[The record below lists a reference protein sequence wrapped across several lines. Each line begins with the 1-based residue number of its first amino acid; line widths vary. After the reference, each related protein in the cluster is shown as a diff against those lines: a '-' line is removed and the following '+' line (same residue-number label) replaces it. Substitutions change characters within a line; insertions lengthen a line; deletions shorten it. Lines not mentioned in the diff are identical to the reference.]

1 LKNLKEFDGQKM
13 KFQNVLVTGGAGY
26 VGSLLT
32 PQLLE
37 IGYKVTVYDIMYF
50 GDQFLPKGNPNLKLI
65 RGDIRDTAKL
75 AEAFQGVGAVIS
87 LACISNDASFE
98 LDEKLSTS
106 INLDA
111 FEPMVV
117 AAKRAGVKRFV
128 YCSSS
133 SVYGVSESPDV
144 TEEHPLVPLTLYN
157 KYKGVCEPLLFK
169 HQSPE
174 FVCVTIRPAT
184 LCGYAPRQRLD
195 LSVNILTNH
204 AINNNK
210 ITVFG
215 GSQKRPNL
223 HVQDMVDLYKLLLT
237 VSDDKIA
244 GQTFNAGFQNMSIME
259 IAQIVKRVVQEEFP
273 EKGEIPIVTTPT
285 DDIRSYHVN
294 SDKIQ
299 RVLGF
304 KPKHSIEDAVRD
316 LCAAFKAG
324 KLPNSM
330 DDTFYFNVRRLKSL
344 KAA

>member
-1 LKNLKEFDGQKM
+1 MARFKH
-13 KFQNVLVTGGAGY
+13 VVVTGGAGY

-32 PQLLE
+32 PQLLDA
-37 IGYKVTVYDIMYF
+37 GYRVTVYDIPYF
-50 GDQFLPKGNPNLKLI
+50 GFHFLPQNHPNLTI
-65 RGDIRDTAKL
+65 VPGDIRETAKL
-75 AEAFQGVGAVIS
+75 AAAFEGSDAVIA

-106 INLDA
+106 INMDA

-117 AAKRAGVKRFV
+117 AAKKAGVKRFI

-157 KYKGVCEPLLFK
+157 KYKGMCEPLLFK
-169 HQSPE
+169 HQSPD

-204 AINNNK
+204 AVNNRK

-215 GSQKRPNL
+215 GAQKRPNL
-223 HVQDMVDLYKLLLT
+223 HVQDMVDLYRLLLN
-237 VSDDKIA
+237 VPDEKIA
-244 GQTFNAGFQNMSIME
+244 GQIFNAGFQNMSIME
-259 IAQIVKRVVQEEFP
+259 IARIVKRVVEEIFP
-273 EKGEIPIVTTPT
+273 EKGDIPIVTTPT

-294 SDKIQ
+294 SDKIR

-304 KPKHSIEDAVRD
+304 QPKRTVEDAVRD
-316 LCAAFKAG
+316 LCAAFKTG
-324 KLPNSM
+324 KLPDSM
-330 DDTFYFNVRRLKSL
+330 NDTFYFNVRRLKEINA
-344 KAA
+344 K